1 MQGAQQAAEA
11 LQAGFDGGA
20 PAPGVHALEAAVNHL
35 LAREHE
41 TRYMYARTLRVL
53 GQAVGGKRYL
63 GKPRSKI

>member
-1 MQGAQQAAEA
+1 MQGAHQAAEA

-41 TRYMYARTLRVL
+41 TRCMNAHATVSSDKRCL
-53 GQAVGGKRYL
+53 GL
-63 GKPRSKI
+63 GKPTKI